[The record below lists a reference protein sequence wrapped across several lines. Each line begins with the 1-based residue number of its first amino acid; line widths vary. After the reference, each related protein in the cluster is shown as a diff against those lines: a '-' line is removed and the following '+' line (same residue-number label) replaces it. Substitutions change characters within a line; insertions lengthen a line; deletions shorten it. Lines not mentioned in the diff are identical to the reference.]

1 METGT
6 DTRNTIALLDR
17 ADSQLEN
24 AVFQH
29 SHYHSYTY
37 SLAVILSLD
46 VAVMIICTS
55 EADRLLLLLKHTT
68 HHLRV
73 LTSTA

>member
-1 METGT
+1 M
-6 DTRNTIALLDR
+6 LF
-17 ADSQLEN
+17 
-24 AVFQH
+24 FQH
-29 SHYHSYTY
+29 SHYHSYAY

-55 EADRLLLLLKHTT
+55 EADRLLLLLKHTA